1 MANRAAPLADQQP
14 LPPRALLRRR
24 ENQFVHLIGSL
35 NKGQAGSPQ
44 VATEEVKHRISI
56 SFPLLKRS
64 SNLTFHPIGV
74 HYASD
79 RNTQFARRSVK
90 FVDPVKVLLNQG
102 RHPKNVAT
110 FRLKTLHDRKCVLLI
125 HVVDQSSNIVQPVI
139 NLLDKKGG
147 QSQCPIQGL
156 LASSS
161 LLPQCYAQGQIG
173 GQKSTHRSPSIP
185 VDLASVA
192 WKPALAKAV
201 KETHPPPSLWTRDD
215 SATDS
220 RRPEVAHG

>member
-1 MANRAAPLADQQP
+1 MAKRAAPLADQQP
-14 LPPRALLRRR
+14 LPPRALLRGR
-24 ENQFVHLIGSL
+24 ENQLVHLIGCL
-35 NKGQAGSPQ
+35 NKRQAGSPQ
-44 VATEEVKHRISI
+44 VTKEEVKHHISI
-56 SFPLLKRS
+56 SCPLLKRI
-64 SNLTFHPIGV
+64 SNLTFHSIRI

-79 RNTQFARRSVK
+79 RNTQLACRSVE
-90 FVDPVKVLLNQG
+90 FVDAMKVLLNQG
-102 RHPKNVAT
+102 RHPENVAA
-110 FRLKTLHDRKCVLLI
+110 FWLETLHNCNCVPLI
-125 HVVDQSSNIVQPVI
+125 HVVDQSSNVIQPII

-147 QSQCPIQGL
+147 HSQCPIQGL

-185 VDLASVA
+185 VDLANVA

-201 KETHPPPSLWTRDD
+201 KETHPPLSMWTRDD